1 MAQNVTGGFPH
12 TVDEPPV
19 FVCTCPMQVTRE
31 VISDLEA
38 SKYQMVEWR

>member
-1 MAQNVTGGFPH
+1 MAVHALKINHQCL
-12 TVDEPPV
+12 
-19 FVCTCPMQVTRE
+19 VCTCPMQVTRE